1 MKKRDDDE
9 NAAEVGPSRPGKY
22 SRGSATV
29 ETILQAALHVLIEEG
44 SSAFTLRR
52 IAAQCNLQVGNV
64 SRHFPRKEV
73 LVQVLLDELLT
84 SSEELLK
91 RGVYEARMPA
101 EEALALV
108 INGTLDDIGTKR
120 ITHLITELWAM
131 SNHNDFV
138 AERVEALYRYV
149 HKLIGSFVTQL
160 NPALDA
166 DQVETVAL
174 YINATME
181 GTTAL
186 AGFGKPW
193 ATKMPLIKGMSVKWL
208 VDMVKTITPD
218 ELKSLGLKDE
228 LPNHIRS

>member
-1 MKKRDDDE
+1 MTKDDE
-9 NAAEVGPSRPGKY
+9 EHATNFKPLRPGKY
-22 SRGSATV
+22 SQGSKTV

-44 SSAFTLRR
+44 SAAFTLRR

-64 SRHFPRKEV
+64 SRHFPRKEM

-91 RGVYEARMPA
+91 SGVYETKMPA

-108 INGTLDDIGTKR
+108 IKGTLDDIQTKR

-131 SNHNDFV
+131 SNHNEFI
-138 AERVEALYRYV
+138 AKRVEGLYRYV
-149 HKLIGSFVTQL
+149 HTLIGSFVKQL
-160 NPALDA
+160 NPSLDA

-181 GTTAL
+181 GTTVL

-193 ATKMPLIKGMSVKWL
+193 GNKMPLMKVISEKWL
-208 VDMVKTITPD
+208 INMVKTIRP
-218 ELKSLGLKDE
+218 EEIQGL
-228 LPNHIRS
+228 